1 MKIHGKTVFYYMQR
15 QILTLITV
23 RDERLWDLI
32 FVDLDSFKSGYS
44 FQFTNTSTYF
54 QCCYW
59 LRNFKCRDYYRFLIK
74 CKYEKPKKWA
84 KLRQEFD
91 LEDQHIAEA
100 VLLPIRISSKPYLGT
115 FQYIK

>member
-1 MKIHGKTVFYYMQR
+1 MLFRSHPPTFSAV
-15 QILTLITV
+15 
-23 RDERLWDLI
+23 
-32 FVDLDSFKSGYS
+32 LD
-44 FQFTNTSTYF
+44 
-54 QCCYW
+54 CE
-59 LRNFKCRDYYRFLIK
+59 NFKCRDYYRFLIK

-115 FQYIK
+115 FQYIKY